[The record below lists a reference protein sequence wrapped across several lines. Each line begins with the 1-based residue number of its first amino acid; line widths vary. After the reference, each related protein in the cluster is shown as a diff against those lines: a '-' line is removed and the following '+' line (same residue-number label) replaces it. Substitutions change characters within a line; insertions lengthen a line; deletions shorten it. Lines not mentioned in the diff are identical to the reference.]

1 MKLVKIIAGIL
12 AALIVILSCSCSPS
26 TTGTN
31 DKVALKVSEF
41 ADSLNTKMQE
51 AFSSL
56 LSASVKAPVCMAKG
70 RDLIII
76 YEHDSSVS
84 MTAEEWEEHARDDD
98 IIHYPYY
105 KDLMEYVGDGAED
118 VRLVIKYV
126 DAEGKTLTTHI
137 IDKGYTPSA
146 TNGIEVIDPTDAD
159 IEELKSKLERYCSD
173 NQSRLEAEYD
183 EAFDG
188 ASGPNCYVE
197 DLNLVLEY
205 RYTSDISR
213 QHFFEIIEEIAV
225 KFNPLAVDL
234 MAATGNMPVGL
245 IIRCFDSDGEK
256 LLDYPIGGLS
266 AIFELHGE

>member
-1 MKLVKIIAGIL
+1 MKRTILLIL

-51 AFSSL
+51 AFSCL
-56 LSASVKAPVCMAKG
+56 PSASVKAPICKAEG

-84 MTAEEWEEHARDDD
+84 MTSGEWEEHARDDD

-126 DAEGKTLTTHI
+126 DAEGKTITTHI
-137 IDKGYTPSA
+137 IDKGYTPS
-146 TNGIEVIDPTDAD
+146 TTSGIEVIDPTDAD

-173 NQSRLEAEYD
+173 NQSRLEAEYG

-188 ASGPNCYVE
+188 ASGPKCYVE

-225 KFNPLAVDL
+225 NFNPLAVDL

-266 AIFELHGE
+266 SIFEIHGE